1 MLRRKDAQLPG
12 GSAPFPARRSAVA
25 SIAGFLLLGLA
36 GCGHVVG
43 VLKPVPVN
51 APGTSRVDMLVVTTR
66 SPSKDP
72 GLLYTGGRDRNYS
85 VDEISVSIPPD
96 SARKVGEVQWPRRLP
111 PNPEKDFTTVAVK
124 RLPPDAVAGRAWL
137 RRNLPKSRKVLVFVH
152 GFNNRYGDAVYRFAQ
167 IVHDS
172 NADAAPILFTWPSAG
187 KLFDYNYDRESTIY
201 SRDGLETVL
210 RLLAEDPQ
218 VSDVTVLA
226 HSMGT
231 WLTMESLRQMAI
243 RDRRVA
249 PKIKNVI
256 LASPDID
263 VDVFRRQ
270 FRDLG
275 DRHPKFT
282 VFVSRDDRALAVSRF
297 VAGNVN
303 RLGQIN
309 PEAEPYRSEAAK
321 DGITFIDLTKLNA
334 SGGDLNHDKFATS
347 PEIVRV
353 IGTRLVNGQSLSE
366 SQIGLGDSITILAA
380 GTAKAVGT
388 GAGLLVSTPLSVID
402 PATRRN
408 LGSQADDF
416 AGQIDA
422 ATRLDGGYRDSASA
436 DPAVPVKDAR

>member
-1 MLRRKDAQLPG
+1 
-12 GSAPFPARRSAVA
+12 
-25 SIAGFLLLGLA
+25 
-36 GCGHVVG
+36 
-43 VLKPVPVN
+43 
-51 APGTSRVDMLVVTTR
+51 
-66 SPSKDP
+66 
-72 GLLYTGGRDRNYS
+72 
-85 VDEISVSIPPD
+85 
-96 SARKVGEVQWPRRLP
+96 VQWPRRLP
-111 PNPEKDFTTVAVK
+111 PDPAKEFTTVAVK
-124 RLPPDAVAGRAWL
+124 RLPPQATAGRAWL
-137 RRNLPKSRKVLVFVH
+137 RRNLPKDGKVLVFVH

-210 RLLAEDPQ
+210 RLLAEDKQ
-218 VSDVTVLA
+218 VSEVTVLA

-243 RDRRVA
+243 RDGRVA
-249 PKIKNVI
+249 PKIKSVI

-263 VDVFRRQ
+263 VDVFGRQ

-275 DRHPKFT
+275 NRHPKFT

-303 RLGQIN
+303 RLGQID
-309 PEAEPYRSEAAK
+309 PEAEPYRSEAMK
-321 DGITFIDLTKLNA
+321 DGISFIDLTKLKA
-334 SGGDLNHDKFATS
+334 PGGDLNHDKFATS
-347 PEIVRV
+347 PQIVRA

-366 SQIGLGDSITILAA
+366 SKIGLGDSITILAA

-388 GAGLLVSTPLSVID
+388 GAGLLVSTPLSVVD

-416 AGQIDA
+416 AEQLGA
-422 ATRLDGGYRDSASA
+422 ATRPDDGYRASA
-436 DPAVPVKDAR
+436 GTYPATPARDAR

>member
-1 MLRRKDAQLPG
+1 MLRLKA
-12 GSAPFPARRSAVA
+12 APLIGKPEPVSRWRAPILALFGLLTVA
-25 SIAGFLLLGLA
+25 IA

-43 VLKPVPVN
+43 VLQPVSAK

-66 SPSKDP
+66 APSKDP
-72 GLLYTGGRDRNYS
+72 GVLYTGDRDRNYS

-124 RLPPDAVAGRAWL
+124 RLPPQATSGRAWL
-137 RRNLPKSRKVLVFVH
+137 HRNLPKNGKVLVFVH

-167 IVHDS
+167 IMHDS
-172 NADAAPILFTWPSAG
+172 GADAAPILFTWPSAG

-210 RLLAEDPQ
+210 RFLAEDPQ
-218 VSDVTVLA
+218 VSEVTVLA

-231 WLTMESLRQMAI
+231 WLAMESLRQMAI
-243 RDRRVA
+243 RDGRVA
-249 PKIKNVI
+249 PKIKSVI

-263 VDVFRRQ
+263 VDVFGRQ

-275 DRHPKFT
+275 NRHPKFT

-303 RLGQIN
+303 RLGQID
-309 PEAEPYRSEAAK
+309 PEAEPYRSEAMK
-321 DGITFIDLTKLNA
+321 DGISFIDLTKLKA
-334 SGGDLNHDKFATS
+334 PGGDLNHDKFATS
-347 PEIVRV
+347 PQIVRA

-366 SQIGLGDSITILAA
+366 SKIGLGDSITILAA

-388 GAGLLVSTPLSVID
+388 GAGLLVSTPLSVVD

-416 AGQIDA
+416 AEQLGA
-422 ATRLDGGYRDSASA
+422 ATRPDDGYRASA
-436 DPAVPVKDAR
+436 GTYPATPARDAR

>member
-1 MLRRKDAQLPG
+1 MLRLKA
-12 GSAPFPARRSAVA
+12 APLIGKPEPVSRWRAPILALFGLLTVA
-25 SIAGFLLLGLA
+25 IA

-43 VLKPVPVN
+43 VLQPVSAK

-66 SPSKDP
+66 APSKDP
-72 GLLYTGGRDRNYS
+72 RLLYTGRRDQNYS
-85 VDEISVSIPPD
+85 IDEISVTIPPD
-96 SARKVGEVQWPRRLP
+96 STRKIGEVQWPRRLP

-124 RLPPDAVAGRAWL
+124 RLPPQATSGRAWL
-137 RRNLPKSRKVLVFVH
+137 HRNLPKNGKVLVFVH

-167 IVHDS
+167 IMHDS
-172 NADAAPILFTWPSAG
+172 GADAAPILFTWPSAG

-210 RLLAEDPQ
+210 RFLAEDPQ
-218 VSDVTVLA
+218 VSEVTVLA

-231 WLTMESLRQMAI
+231 WLAMESLRQMAI
-243 RDRRVA
+243 RDGRVA
-249 PKIKNVI
+249 PKIKSVI

-263 VDVFRRQ
+263 VDVFGRQ

-275 DRHPKFT
+275 NRHPKFT

-303 RLGQIN
+303 RLGQID
-309 PEAEPYRSEAAK
+309 PEAEPYRSEAMK
-321 DGITFIDLTKLNA
+321 DGISFIDLTRLKA
-334 SGGDLNHDKFATS
+334 PGGDLNHDKFATS
-347 PEIVRV
+347 PQIVRA

-366 SQIGLGDSITILAA
+366 SKIGLGDSITILAA

-388 GAGLLVSTPLSVID
+388 GAGLLVSTPLSVVD

-416 AGQIDA
+416 AEQLGA
-422 ATRLDGGYRDSASA
+422 ATRPDDGYRASA
-436 DPAVPVKDAR
+436 GTYPATPARDAR

>member
-1 MLRRKDAQLPG
+1 MLRLKA
-12 GSAPFPARRSAVA
+12 APLIGKPEPVSRWRAPILALFGLLTVA
-25 SIAGFLLLGLA
+25 IA

-43 VLKPVPVN
+43 VLQPVSAK

-66 SPSKDP
+66 APSKDP
-72 GLLYTGGRDRNYS
+72 RLLYTGRRDQNYS

-96 SARKVGEVQWPRRLP
+96 STRKIGEVQWPRRLP

-124 RLPPDAVAGRAWL
+124 RLPPQATSGRAWL
-137 RRNLPKSRKVLVFVH
+137 HRNLPKNGKVLVFVH

-167 IVHDS
+167 IMHDS
-172 NADAAPILFTWPSAG
+172 GADAAPILFTWPSAG
-187 KLFDYNYDRESTIY
+187 RLFDYNYDRESTIY

-210 RLLAEDPQ
+210 RFLAEDPQ
-218 VSDVTVLA
+218 VSEVTVLA

-231 WLTMESLRQMAI
+231 WLAMESLRQMAI
-243 RDRRVA
+243 RDGRVA
-249 PKIKNVI
+249 PKIKSVI

-263 VDVFRRQ
+263 VDVFGRQ
-270 FRDLG
+270 FQDLG
-275 DRHPKFT
+275 NRHPKFT

-303 RLGQIN
+303 RLGQID
-309 PEAEPYRSEAAK
+309 PEAEPYRSEAMK
-321 DGITFIDLTKLNA
+321 DGISFIDLTKLKA
-334 SGGDLNHDKFATS
+334 PGGDLNHDKFATS
-347 PEIVRV
+347 PQIVRA

-366 SQIGLGDSITILAA
+366 SKIGLGDSITILAA

-388 GAGLLVSTPLSVID
+388 GAGLLVSTPLSVVD

-416 AGQIDA
+416 AEQLGA
-422 ATRLDGGYRDSASA
+422 ATRPDDGYRASA
-436 DPAVPVKDAR
+436 GTYPATPARDAR

>member
-1 MLRRKDAQLPG
+1 
-12 GSAPFPARRSAVA
+12 
-25 SIAGFLLLGLA
+25 LA

-210 RLLAEDPQ
+210 RLLAEDSQ

-422 ATRLDGGYRDSASA
+422 AARLDGGYRDSASA

>member
-1 MLRRKDAQLPG
+1 MLCLKA
-12 GSAPFPARRSAVA
+12 APLTGQPEPVSRWRVPILALF
-25 SIAGFLLLGLA
+25 GLLALAIA

-43 VLKPVPVN
+43 VLQPVSVK

-66 SPSKDP
+66 APSKDP
-72 GLLYTGGRDRNYS
+72 RLLYTGQRDQNYS

-124 RLPPDAVAGRAWL
+124 RLPPEATAGRAWL
-137 RRNLPKSRKVLVFVH
+137 HRNLPKNGKVLVFVH

-172 NADAAPILFTWPSAG
+172 DADAAPILFTWPSAG
-187 KLFDYNYDRESTIY
+187 RLFDYNYDRESTIY

-210 RLLAEDPQ
+210 RFLAEDPQ
-218 VSDVTVLA
+218 VSEITVLA

-231 WLTMESLRQMAI
+231 WLAMESLRQMAI
-243 RDRRVA
+243 RDGRVA

-263 VDVFRRQ
+263 VDVFGRQ
-270 FRDLG
+270 FQDLG

-303 RLGQIN
+303 RLGQID
-309 PEAEPYRSEAAK
+309 PEAEPYRSEATK
-321 DGITFIDLTKLNA
+321 DGISFIDLTRLKA
-334 SGGDLNHDKFATS
+334 PGGDLNHDKFASS
-347 PEIVRV
+347 PEIVRA

-388 GAGLLVSTPLSVID
+388 GAGLLVSAPLSVVD

-416 AGQIDA
+416 AEQLGA
-422 ATRLDGGYRDSASA
+422 ATRLDDGYRASA
-436 DPAVPVKDAR
+436 GTYPATPARDAR

>member
-1 MLRRKDAQLPG
+1 MLRLKA
-12 GSAPFPARRSAVA
+12 APLIGKPEPVSRWRAPILALFGLLTVA
-25 SIAGFLLLGLA
+25 IA

-43 VLKPVPVN
+43 VLQPVSAK

-66 SPSKDP
+66 APSKDP
-72 GLLYTGGRDRNYS
+72 RLLYTGRRDQNYS

-96 SARKVGEVQWPRRLP
+96 STRKIGEVQWPRRLP

-124 RLPPDAVAGRAWL
+124 RLPPEATSGRAWL
-137 RRNLPKSRKVLVFVH
+137 HRNLPKNGKVLVFVH

-167 IVHDS
+167 IMHDS
-172 NADAAPILFTWPSAG
+172 GADAAPILFTWPSAG

-210 RLLAEDPQ
+210 RFLAEDPQ
-218 VSDVTVLA
+218 VSEVTVLA

-231 WLTMESLRQMAI
+231 WLAMESLRQMAI
-243 RDRRVA
+243 RDGRVA
-249 PKIKNVI
+249 PKIKSVI

-263 VDVFRRQ
+263 VDVFGRQ

-275 DRHPKFT
+275 NRHPKFT

-303 RLGQIN
+303 RLGQID
-309 PEAEPYRSEAAK
+309 PEAEPYRSEAMK
-321 DGITFIDLTKLNA
+321 DGISFIDLTRLKA
-334 SGGDLNHDKFATS
+334 PGGDLNHDKFATS
-347 PEIVRV
+347 PQIVRA

-366 SQIGLGDSITILAA
+366 SKIGLGDSITILAA

-388 GAGLLVSTPLSVID
+388 GAGLLVSTPLSVVD

-416 AGQIDA
+416 AEQLGA
-422 ATRLDGGYRDSASA
+422 ATRPDDGYRASA
-436 DPAVPVKDAR
+436 GTYPATPARDAR

>member
-1 MLRRKDAQLPG
+1 MLRRRVDPLPG
-12 GSAPFPARRSAVA
+12 KSASRRRIAASA
-25 SIAGFLLLGLA
+25 LLGLLALAIA

-43 VLKPVPVN
+43 VLQPVSVT
-51 APGTSRVDMLVVTTR
+51 APGTSQVDMLVVTTR
-66 SPSKDP
+66 APSKDP
-72 GLLYTGGRDRNYS
+72 RLLYTGRRDPNYS

-96 SARKVGEVQWPRRLP
+96 SVRKVGEVQWPRRLP

-124 RLPPDAVAGRAWL
+124 RLPAEASAGRAWL
-137 RRNLPKSRKVLVFVH
+137 RRHLPKNRKVLVFVH
-152 GFNNRYGDAVYRFAQ
+152 GFNNRYEDAVYRFAQ

-172 NADAAPILFTWPSAG
+172 DADAAPILFTWPSAG
-187 KLFDYNYDRESTIY
+187 RLFDYNYDRESTLY

-231 WLTMESLRQMAI
+231 WLAMESLRQMAI
-243 RDRRVA
+243 RDGRVA
-249 PKIKNVI
+249 PKIRNVI

-263 VDVFRRQ
+263 VDVFGHQ

-303 RLGQIN
+303 RLGQID

-321 DGITFIDLTKLNA
+321 DGIAFIDLTRLKA
-334 SGGDLNHDKFATS
+334 PSADLNHDKFAAS
-347 PEIVRV
+347 PEIVRA

-388 GAGLLVSTPLSVID
+388 GAGLLVSTPLAVVD

-416 AGQIDA
+416 AEQLGT
-422 ATRLDGGYRDSASA
+422 ATRLGGGYRTSAEI
-436 DPAVPVKDAR
+436 DPAKPALDSR